1 MKSSQERHKP
11 AGYPMKLPFVMIVCL
26 SVVSLPV
33 KAVTLKE
40 DTKICG
46 VCNQPVHVT
55 VAEKILTGG
64 GSMDLDTRPAPEK
77 RDTLKYQ
84 IQFCPKCGYCWPD
97 IAKERK
103 RDKIDAVLK
112 SPLNFSDTAALFARA
127 AEIEIA
133 GNGPSFASFML
144 YLKAAWTMDDLKNKR
159 KSDEYR
165 KLAIKQMELYMERD
179 AVART
184 TGDNYLA
191 IIDALRRVG
200 DFQKAQKAAEVAAL
214 YAKESILPQI
224 LAFQKKLIEAKDSGR
239 YTVADVLKPQ
249 K

>member
-1 MKSSQERHKP
+1 MKQQT
-11 AGYPMKLPFVMIVCL
+11 LFFICL
-26 SVVSLPV
+26 FTISVILH
-33 KAVTLKE
+33 AVTFKE

-46 VCNQPVHVT
+46 VCGQPVHVT
-55 VAEKILTGG
+55 IAQNILTGG
-64 GSMDLDTRPAPEK
+64 GSMDLDLRPAPEK

-84 IQFCPKCGYCWPD
+84 IQLCRKCGYCWPD

-103 RDKIDAVLK
+103 REKIAIVLNA
-112 SPLNFSDTAALFARA
+112 LLDFDDTAALFARA

-133 GNGPSFASFML
+133 DNAPSFASYML
-144 YLKAAWTMDDLKNKR
+144 YMKAAWVMDDLKNKK

-179 AVART
+179 AIART

-191 IIDALRRVG
+191 LIDVLRRIG
-200 DFQKAQKAAEVAAL
+200 DFEKAKRFLGIAEL
-214 YAKESILPQI
+214 YATESVLPQI
-224 LAFQKKLIEAKDSGR
+224 LAFQKKLIENKDTGR
-239 YTVADVLKPQ
+239 YTTGDALKSA

>member
-1 MKSSQERHKP
+1 MKRQSLI
-11 AGYPMKLPFVMIVCL
+11 YTCL
-26 SVVSLPV
+26 FTISIALH
-33 KAVTLKE
+33 AVTLKE

-46 VCNQPVHVT
+46 VCGQPVHVT
-55 VAEKILTGG
+55 VAQNLLTGG
-64 GSMDLDTRPAPEK
+64 GSMDLDLRPAPEK

-84 IQFCPKCGYCWPD
+84 IQVCRKCNYCWPD

-103 RDKIDAVLK
+103 HEKITAVLSK
-112 SPLNFSDTAALFARA
+112 PLAFDDLAALFARA

-133 GNGPSFASFML
+133 DNAPSFASYML
-144 YLKAAWTMDDLKNKR
+144 YMKAAWVMDDLKNKK

-179 AVART
+179 ATART

-191 IIDALRRVG
+191 YIDALRRIG
-200 DFQKAQKAAEVAAL
+200 EFEKAKRAAEVAAL

-224 LAFQKKLIEAKDSGR
+224 LDFQKKLIENKDTGR
-239 YTVADVLKPQ
+239 YTVADVLKTT

>member
-1 MKSSQERHKP
+1 MKRP
-11 AGYPMKLPFVMIVCL
+11 TLLFICL
-26 SVVSLPV
+26 FAISTALH
-33 KAVTLKE
+33 AVTFKE

-46 VCNQPVHVT
+46 VCGQPVHVT
-55 VAEKILTGG
+55 IAQNLLTGG
-64 GSMDLDTRPAPEK
+64 GSMDLDLRPAPEK

-84 IQFCPKCGYCWPD
+84 IQLCRKCGYCWPD

-103 RDKIDAVLK
+103 HEKIAKVLNAK
-112 SPLNFSDTAALFARA
+112 LAFDDTAALFARA

-133 GNGPSFASFML
+133 DNAPSFASYML
-144 YLKAAWTMDDLKNKR
+144 YMKAAWVMDDLKNKK

-179 AVART
+179 AIART

-191 IIDALRRVG
+191 LIDVLRRIG
-200 DFQKAQKAAEVAAL
+200 DFEKAKRILSIAEL
-214 YAKESILPQI
+214 YATESVLPQI
-224 LAFQKKLIEAKDSGR
+224 LAFQKKLIENKDSER
-239 YTVADVLKPQ
+239 YTTADALKSA

>member
-1 MKSSQERHKP
+1 MKRP
-11 AGYPMKLPFVMIVCL
+11 TLLFICL
-26 SVVSLPV
+26 FAISAALQ
-33 KAVTLKE
+33 AVTFKE

-46 VCNQPVHVT
+46 VCGQPVHVT
-55 VAEKILTGG
+55 IAKHALAAGA
-64 GSMDLDTRPAPEK
+64 MDLDLRPAPEK

-84 IQFCPKCGYCWPD
+84 IQLCRKCGYCWPD
-97 IAKERK
+97 ISKERK
-103 RDKIDAVLK
+103 REKITTTLNA
-112 SPLNFSDTAALFARA
+112 PLAFDDTAALFARA

-133 GNGPSFASFML
+133 DNAPSFASYML
-144 YLKAAWTMDDLKNKR
+144 YMKAAWVMDDLKNKK

-191 IIDALRRVG
+191 LIDVLRRIG
-200 DFQKAQKAAEVAAL
+200 DFDKAKRFLAIAEL
-214 YAKESILPQI
+214 YATESVLPQI
-224 LAFQKKLIEAKDSGR
+224 LAFQKKLIENKDSDR
-239 YTVADVLKPQ
+239 YTVEDALKTA

>member
-1 MKSSQERHKP
+1 MKRP
-11 AGYPMKLPFVMIVCL
+11 TLLFICL
-26 SVVSLPV
+26 FAISTALH
-33 KAVTLKE
+33 AVTFKE

-46 VCNQPVHVT
+46 VCGQPVHVT
-55 VAEKILTGG
+55 IAQNLLTGG
-64 GSMDLDTRPAPEK
+64 GSMDLDLRPAPEK

-84 IQFCPKCGYCWPD
+84 IQLCRKCGYCWPD

-103 RDKIDAVLK
+103 HEKIAKVLNAK
-112 SPLNFSDTAALFARA
+112 LAFDDTAALFARA

-133 GNGPSFASFML
+133 DNAPSFASYML
-144 YLKAAWTMDDLKNKR
+144 YMKAAWVMDDLKNKK

-179 AVART
+179 AIART

-191 IIDALRRVG
+191 LIDVLRRIG
-200 DFQKAQKAAEVAAL
+200 EFEKAKKAAEVAAL

-224 LAFQKKLIEAKDSGR
+224 LDFQKKLIENKDIGR
-239 YTVADVLKPQ
+239 YTVTDVLKTA

>member
-1 MKSSQERHKP
+1 MKRP
-11 AGYPMKLPFVMIVCL
+11 TLLFICL
-26 SVVSLPV
+26 FAISTALH
-33 KAVTLKE
+33 AVTFKE

-46 VCNQPVHVT
+46 VCGQPVHVT
-55 VAEKILTGG
+55 IAQNLLTGG
-64 GSMDLDTRPAPEK
+64 GSMDLDLRPAPEK

-84 IQFCPKCGYCWPD
+84 IQLCRKCGYCWPD

-103 RDKIDAVLK
+103 HEKIAKVLNAK
-112 SPLNFSDTAALFARA
+112 LAFDDTAALFARA

-133 GNGPSFASFML
+133 DNAPSFASYML
-144 YLKAAWTMDDLKNKR
+144 YMKAAWVMDDLKNKK

-179 AVART
+179 AIART

-191 IIDALRRVG
+191 LIDVLRRIG
-200 DFQKAQKAAEVAAL
+200 EFEKAKRILSIAEL
-214 YAKESILPQI
+214 YATESVLPQI
-224 LAFQKKLIEAKDSGR
+224 LAFQKKLIENKDSER
-239 YTVADVLKPQ
+239 YTTADALKAV

>member
-1 MKSSQERHKP
+1 MKRP
-11 AGYPMKLPFVMIVCL
+11 TLLFICL
-26 SVVSLPV
+26 FAISTALH
-33 KAVTLKE
+33 AVTFKE

-46 VCNQPVHVT
+46 VCGQPVHVT
-55 VAEKILTGG
+55 IAQNLLTGG
-64 GSMDLDTRPAPEK
+64 GSMDLDLRPAPEK

-84 IQFCPKCGYCWPD
+84 IQLCRKCGYCWPD

-103 RDKIDAVLK
+103 REKITKVLNAK
-112 SPLNFSDTAALFARA
+112 LAFDDIAALFARA

-133 GNGPSFASFML
+133 DNAPSFASFML
-144 YLKAAWTMDDLKNKR
+144 YMKAAWVMDDLKNKK

-179 AVART
+179 PVART

-191 IIDALRRVG
+191 LIDVLRRIG
-200 DFQKAQKAAEVAAL
+200 DFEKAKRILSIAEL
-214 YAKESILPQI
+214 YATESVLPQI
-224 LAFQKKLIEAKDSGR
+224 LAFQKKLIENKDSER
-239 YTVADVLKPQ
+239 YTTADALKSA